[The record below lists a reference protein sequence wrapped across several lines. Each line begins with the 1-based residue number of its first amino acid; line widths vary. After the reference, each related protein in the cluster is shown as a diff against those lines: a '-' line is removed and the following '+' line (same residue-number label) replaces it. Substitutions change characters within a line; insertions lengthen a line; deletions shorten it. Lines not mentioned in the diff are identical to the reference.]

1 MRKFKKWM
9 FASGLFTLVIVLSG
23 CVSTVKKGAN
33 AGQPTGEGWVYNLLV
48 KPMGNAITFLVN
60 NFDWSYGFAIIAMT
74 IIVRLIIMPLG
85 LYQAK
90 KSMVQTEKM
99 AALKPQLDAIQAKTK
114 AATTREEQ
122 MAAQME
128 TQALYKENGMS
139 MFGGMGCLPLLIQMP
154 IFTALF
160 YSTRYT
166 DGISDSVFF
175 GIPLGKPSIIFVILA
190 GLIYLA
196 QGYVSMIG
204 MPEAQKKQMRTMT
217 FMSPLMIVFI
227 SYSSPAGVS
236 LYWVV
241 SGLFGCIQSL
251 ITNLYHKPKIKAAIA
266 EELRKNPPKTVVTPV
281 VSKAKDITNDAQVTN
296 TKNRN
301 NQGNARNTRNNR
313 QK

>member
-33 AGQPTGEGWVYNLLV
+33 AGHPTGEGWVYNLLV

-139 MFGGMGCLPLLIQMP
+139 MFGGMGCLPLLIQMQ
-154 IFTALF
+154 I
-160 YSTRYT
+160 
-166 DGISDSVFF
+166 
-175 GIPLGKPSIIFVILA
+175 
-190 GLIYLA
+190 
-196 QGYVSMIG
+196 M
-204 MPEAQKKQMRTMT
+204 
-217 FMSPLMIVFI
+217 
-227 SYSSPAGVS
+227 
-236 LYWVV
+236 
-241 SGLFGCIQSL
+241 
-251 ITNLYHKPKIKAAIA
+251 
-266 EELRKNPPKTVVTPV
+266 
-281 VSKAKDITNDAQVTN
+281 
-296 TKNRN
+296 
-301 NQGNARNTRNNR
+301 
-313 QK
+313 

>member
-1 MRKFKKWM
+1 M

-301 NQGNARNTRNNR
+301 TQGNGRNTRNNR